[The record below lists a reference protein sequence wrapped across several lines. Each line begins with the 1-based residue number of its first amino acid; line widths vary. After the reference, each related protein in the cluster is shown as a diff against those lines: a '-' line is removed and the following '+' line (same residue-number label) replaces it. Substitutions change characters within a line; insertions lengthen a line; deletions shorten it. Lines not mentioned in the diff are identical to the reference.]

1 MLSDFVHIYQ
11 PAPKPST
18 TTLLLL
24 HGTGGNEQSLLD
36 VGRELAPHANLLSPR
51 GRVLEGSMPRFF
63 RRISEGVFDEHDI
76 KIRAAELAA
85 FLTAA
90 AAHYKFTDSNII
102 AVGFSNGANIA
113 AALMLLHPQSL
124 RAAALWRAMV
134 PLVPPQTPDLKGKSV
149 LITSGEYD
157 GMVTPLNRQQLASLF
172 KSAGAKVQ
180 TELLPVGHNL
190 TQNDL
195 AKTGR
200 WLKDL

>member
-1 MLSDFVHIYQ
+1 MLSDFVHIFQ

-134 PLVPPQTPDLKGKSV
+134 PLIPPQAPDLKGKSV

-157 GMVTPLNRQQLASLF
+157 GMVTPQNRQQLASIF
-172 KSAGAKVQ
+172 KSAGVKVQ

-190 TQNDL
+190 TQNDI
-195 AKTGR
+195 AKTQR